1 MKSYG
6 KQYVNGK
13 VRKVITKKTTVSIQT
28 DQKQLELI
36 VEESNHNSIKGGKL
50 PGDNRE
56 CAGFLFTEKVYRKTL
71 KIHGKRAINGKALYT
86 LGKEELHRLRSSFP

>member
-28 DQKQLELI
+28 DQNQLELI

-50 PGDNRE
+50 PGNNRE
-56 CAGFLFTEKVYRKTL
+56 CAGFLFTEKVYRKTR
-71 KIHGKRAINGKALYT
+71 KFMKREQLMEKHYILLERKNYIV
-86 LGKEELHRLRSSFP
+86 